1 MRIVAE
7 LSAYPIKDDAI
18 PDIIRFIQD
27 LRSKPGLEIVTNQM
41 STQLRGE
48 FGDVTAAINET
59 MRKAMEEQDKLLVVA
74 KYLNI
79 DLPVASTPHV
89 TG

>member
-7 LSAYPIKDDAI
+7 LSAYPIKEDAI
-18 PDIIRFIQD
+18 PDIIRFIHD
-27 LRSKPGLEIVTNQM
+27 LRGKPGLEVVTNQM

-48 FGDVTAAINET
+48 FEDVTAAINDT
-59 MRKAMEEQDKLLVVA
+59 MRKAMAEQDKLLVVA

-79 DLPVASTPHV
+79 DLPIASAPHV
-89 TG
+89 S